1 MNLSK
6 LFEELLHSSTPRAKS
21 QEDRRTLSHGM
32 LHQHC
37 WCVASTTETAQK
49 RRHRQ
54 VRQVLLQVNHRRVG
68 APPAKTEPLKDP
80 LRPGSTRGHV
90 KFLRFGFDLSV
101 AALLS
106 SEGGER

>member
-1 MNLSK
+1 MERCLNIVGARLPPQI
-6 LFEELLHSSTPRAKS
+6 LHKS
-21 QEDRRTLSHGM
+21 EDT
-32 LHQHC
+32 
-37 WCVASTTETAQK
+37 
-49 RRHRQ
+49 RQ

-68 APPAKTEPLKDP
+68 APPAQTEPLKDP